1 METPIRSLHEIDFRY
16 MGPKP
21 QSREAGL
28 VLLGDVMEASSRT
41 LSYPIPA
48 QIKNLVSERIERV
61 FMDDQL
67 NECDLTFDDLNKI
80 ADSITRTLNGIFHQR
95 IDYPEPVIRE
105 FNGNKKENKVDTNRR
120 QAEKNRN

>member
-1 METPIRSLHEIDFRY
+1 